1 MGFMFTNASY
11 TGWDGLKILING
23 TTTEAGGS
31 DNTEAFIYEDIYT
44 SSSAILDFESESSLS
59 PTNLSTDTQN

>member
-1 MGFMFTNASY
+1 MFTNASY